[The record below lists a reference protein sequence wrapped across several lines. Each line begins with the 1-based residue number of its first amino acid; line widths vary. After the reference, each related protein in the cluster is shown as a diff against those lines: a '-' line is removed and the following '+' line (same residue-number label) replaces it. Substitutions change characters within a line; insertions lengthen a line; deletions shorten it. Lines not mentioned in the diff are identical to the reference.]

1 MKRKNDM
8 DVYEESRK
16 AFLKKLGI
24 SFSSILLASSRL
36 SASINDENETLVLTN
51 EQYNFISNYEKWMDE
66 FIEVIKI
73 QKIDSENLANNKELV
88 RLSEIAKTWQPQLV
102 EYMKDDNF
110 ARYYMIVTERMTK
123 EI

>member
-1 MKRKNDM
+1 M